1 MTSPAIVLSTW
12 RTDVARL
19 RPLLPFVLFAVI
31 GIELMTLV
39 AWLPDTFR
47 VWWNVDDV
55 GDFAAFYKNAS
66 SSSPTNL
73 YSTGLT
79 LLMRPLTWLE
89 MTQAFRVYFAINVAA
104 TLGVAYLA
112 QRGVRSIEARVA
124 VFLGVIALP
133 QTQWVLRTGHFSMV
147 LAFFALSGFL
157 LTERRP
163 VLAGVCFAM
172 LALKPQYLPV
182 PILYLLWS
190 RNRQALLGAGGTLLL
205 LSVAGLVTVGVDPF
219 VAQIQRILNAS
230 LDHSAVY
237 LPAQQAWQYSWQGVL
252 ISAGIEPNPALTIDL
267 MVLSLGAVVLAW
279 AKATP
284 SAAKVAAALGM
295 LLLAPYATFYNW
307 SMITVAAALLLRSD
321 LRPRALIPL
330 LLAGGVIAAAATQKA
345 TPYPSPNLLTAGT
358 YGLYWLP
365 PFALFTTFA
374 LALAGRRRSKE
385 GEPAEAAAPQM
396 SPSRRPRLAFR
407 PKQLIPQLPRFAF
420 RPKALLPKLPHL
432 AFRPKAL
439 LPKLPHLAFR
449 PKALLPK
456 LPRLAFRPK
465 ALLPQLPR
473 LAIFTALALAAFS
486 SGYVVSAFVSH
497 NGPFKVGPFDRQRV
511 LEALPADFPLP
522 GGSTIEDA
530 GRGTLMPYRIEWQSA
545 YEYSEVASL
554 YRSELDK
561 GDWEIGLEESAESGL
576 MLRAMRF
583 DISGEMDLFAE
594 IQVAESD
601 GGSTIQLEF
610 ILLPVTNVPGF
621 DEWLADR
628 EANQQSDALGEQAI
642 P

>member
-1 MTSPAIVLSTW
+1 MTSPAIRLSTW

-19 RPLLPFVLFAVI
+19 QPLIPFVLFAVI
-31 GIELMTLV
+31 GIELMTLI
-39 AWLPDTFR
+39 AWLPDTFW

-55 GDFAAFYKNAS
+55 GDFAGFYKNAS
-66 SSSPTNL
+66 SSTPTNL

-79 LLMRPLTWLE
+79 FLMRPLTWLD
-89 MTQAFRVYFAINVAA
+89 MTPAFRIYFGINAAA

-267 MVLSLGAVVLAW
+267 MVLSLAAVVVAW

-307 SMITVAAALLLRSD
+307 SMIVVAAALLLRSD
-321 LRPRALIPL
+321 IRPRALIPL
-330 LLAGGVIAAAATQKA
+330 LLAGGAIAAAATQKA

-385 GEPAEAAAPQM
+385 GETTEAAATQKP
-396 SPSRRPRLAFR
+396 PSRRPLLAFR
-407 PKQLIPQLPRFAF
+407 PKQLLQQLPRLTFRPKRLLPQLPRLKF
-420 RPKALLPKLPHL
+420 RPKQLLPQ
-432 AFRPKAL
+432 
-439 LPKLPHLAFR
+439 
-449 PKALLPK
+449 
-456 LPRLAFRPK
+456 LPRLTFRPNQ
-465 ALLPQLPR
+465 LLPQLPR

-522 GGSTIEDA
+522 GGSTIEEA
-530 GRGTLMPYRIEWQSA
+530 GRGTLLPYRIEWQSEH
-545 YEYSEVASL
+545 EYGEVAGL

-561 GDWEIGLEESAESGL
+561 GDWEIGLEESAESDL
-576 MLRAMRF
+576 LLRAMRF
-583 DISGEMDLFAE
+583 DSTGEMDLFAE

-601 GGSTIQLEF
+601 GGSAIQLEF
-610 ILLPVTNVPGF
+610 ILLPVTNMPGF
-621 DEWLADR
+621 DEWIADR
-628 EANQQSDALGEQAI
+628 EANQQSEALGEQAN

>member
-1 MTSPAIVLSTW
+1 MTSPAIGLSTW

-19 RPLLPFVLFAVI
+19 RPLIPFVLFAVI

-55 GDFAAFYKNAS
+55 GDFAGFYKNAS
-66 SSSPTNL
+66 SSTPTNL

-79 LLMRPLTWLE
+79 FLMRPLTWLDI
-89 MTQAFRVYFAINVAA
+89 TPAFRIYFAINAAA

-147 LAFFALSGFL
+147 LAFLALSGFL

-205 LSVAGLVTVGVDPF
+205 LSLAGLVTVGVDPF

-267 MVLSLGAVVLAW
+267 MVLSLGAVVVAW

-330 LLAGGVIAAAATQKA
+330 LLAGGAIAAAATQKA

-374 LALAGRRRSKE
+374 LALAGRRRSTE
-385 GEPAEAAAPQM
+385 GKPTEDAAPQM
-396 SPSRRPRLAFR
+396 SPSRW
-407 PKQLIPQLPRFAF
+407 PRFAF
-420 RPKALLPKLPHL
+420 RPKALLPQLP
-432 AFRPKAL
+432 R
-439 LPKLPHLAFR
+439 LAFR

-465 ALLPQLPR
+465 ALLPKLPRLAFRPKSLLPQLPR

-497 NGPFKVGPFDRQRV
+497 NGPFKVGPFDQQRV
-511 LEALPADFPLP
+511 LEALPVDFPLP
-522 GGSTIEDA
+522 RGSTVEDA

-545 YEYSEVASL
+545 YEYNEVAGL
-554 YRSELDK
+554 YRNEFDE
-561 GDWEIGLEESAESGL
+561 GDWEIGLEESDESEL
-576 MLRAMRF
+576 LLRVMRF
-583 DISGEMDLFAE
+583 DIAGEMEFFAE
-594 IQVAESD
+594 IQVAESA
-601 GGSTIQLEF
+601 GGSAILLEF
-610 ILLPVTNVPGF
+610 IILPVTKVPGF
-621 DEWLADR
+621 DEWFADL
-628 EANQQSDALGEQAI
+628 EANQQSDTLGEQAI

>member
-1 MTSPAIVLSTW
+1 MTSPAIGLSTW

-55 GDFAAFYKNAS
+55 GDFAGFYKNAS

-79 LLMRPLTWLE
+79 FLMRPLTWLE
-89 MTQAFRVYFAINVAA
+89 MTPAFRIYFAINAAA

-190 RNRQALLGAGGTLLL
+190 RNGRALLGAGGTLLL
-205 LSVAGLVTVGVDPF
+205 LSLAGLVTVGVDPF
-219 VAQIQRILNAS
+219 VAQLQRILNAS

-267 MVLSLGAVVLAW
+267 MVLSLGAVVVAW

-330 LLAGGVIAAAATQKA
+330 LLAVGAIAAAATQKA

-374 LALAGRRRSKE
+374 LALAGRHRSRE
-385 GEPAEAAAPQM
+385 DEPTEDAVPQM
-396 SPSRRPRLAFR
+396 SPSRGPRLAFR
-407 PKQLIPQLPRFAF
+407 PKQLLPQLPR
-420 RPKALLPKLPHL
+420 L

-439 LPKLPHLAFR
+439 LPQ
-449 PKALLPK
+449 

-465 ALLPQLPR
+465 RLLPQLPR

-511 LEALPADFPLP
+511 LEALPADFPLAR
-522 GGSTIEDA
+522 GSTVEDA

-545 YEYSEVASL
+545 YEYNEVAGL
-554 YRSELDK
+554 YRSELDN
-561 GDWEIGLEESAESGL
+561 GDWEIGLEESGESGL
-576 MLRAMRF
+576 LLRVMRF
-583 DISGEMDLFAE
+583 DTVGEMEFFAE
-594 IQVAESD
+594 IQVAESAE
-601 GGSTIQLEF
+601 GSAIQLEF
-610 ILLPVTNVPGF
+610 IILPVTEVPGF
-621 DEWLADR
+621 DEWFADR
-628 EANQQSDALGEQAI
+628 EANQQSDTLGEQAI

>member
-1 MTSPAIVLSTW
+1 MTSPAIGLSTW
-12 RTDVARL
+12 RTDVTRL
-19 RPLLPFVLFAVI
+19 RPLLPFVLIAVI

-39 AWLPDTFR
+39 AWLPDTFW

-55 GDFAAFYKNAS
+55 GDFAAFYENAS
-66 SSSPTNL
+66 SSKPTNL

-79 LLMRPLTWLE
+79 FLMQPLTWLD
-89 MTQAFRVYFAINVAA
+89 MTPAFRIYFAINAAA

-124 VFLGVIALP
+124 VALGVIALP

-147 LAFFALSGFL
+147 LAFLALSGFL

-163 VLAGVCFAM
+163 VLAGVCLAM

-219 VAQIQRILNAS
+219 VAQLQRILNAS

-267 MVLSLGAVVLAW
+267 MVLSLGAVVVAW

-307 SMITVAAALLLRSD
+307 SMIVVAAALLLRSD

-330 LLAGGVIAAAATQKA
+330 LLAGGAIAAAATQKA

-385 GEPAEAAAPQM
+385 GEPTEDAAPQM
-396 SPSRRPRLAFR
+396 SPARR
-407 PKQLIPQLPRFAF
+407 PRFAF
-420 RPKALLPKLPHL
+420 RPKQ
-432 AFRPKAL
+432 
-439 LPKLPHLAFR
+439 
-449 PKALLPK
+449 
-456 LPRLAFRPK
+456 
-465 ALLPQLPR
+465 LLPQLPR

-522 GGSTIEDA
+522 GGSTIEEA
-530 GRGTLMPYRIEWQSA
+530 GRGTLLPYRIEWQSA
-545 YEYSEVASL
+545 HGYREVAGL

-561 GDWEIGLEESAESGL
+561 GDWEIGLEESDESEL
-576 MLRAMRF
+576 LLRAMRF
-583 DISGEMDLFAE
+583 DTTGEMDLFAE

-601 GGSTIQLEF
+601 GGSAIQLEF

-621 DEWLADR
+621 DEWIADR
-628 EANQQSDALGEQAI
+628 EANQQSEALGE
-642 P
+642 